1 MTASPKQI
9 VITSVLLTVFLVG
22 CNERKETEKWIT
34 STGENLTAARAQ
46 MGGTPYRAEQQNAF
60 KAYFFGLA
68 ESVLKLKQDPKH
80 AQSFN
85 KAFRQLDVN
94 AVCDRTLI
102 ARSEWAQIARN
113 CMRNRFFVCAEEV
126 RAYPEIMNSFIEH
139 LTPDN
144 KALFEKAPACSR
156 AITE

>member
-1 MTASPKQI
+1 MIANTRTLIIS
-9 VITSVLLTVFLVG
+9 SVLLTVFLVG

-34 STGENLTAARAQ
+34 GTGENLTAARAQ
-46 MGGTPYRAEQQNAF
+46 MGITPYRTEQQNAF
-60 KAYFFGLA
+60 KVYFSGLA

-85 KAFRQLDVN
+85 KAFGQLDVN

-102 ARSEWAQIARN
+102 SRSEWTHIARN

-126 RAYPEIMNSFIEH
+126 RAYPEIVNSFIVH

-156 AITE
+156 TITE